1 MAYIGLDI
9 GTSSCKAAVYTE
21 AGIRVAEASASY
33 RLHTPR
39 QGMAELDPG
48 EIWACVQ
55 QVLGGIASHCSGDTF
70 IAISGIGE
78 SFVLVDA
85 NGDPLNRFITYLDD
99 RGDASMQEIRSVYS
113 DWELFQMTGVR
124 PNKTY
129 SLVRM
134 HWIYKNQ
141 PELLKQAAYVMF
153 YNEYFAYRLTGLRA
167 TDPGCAVRSMLVNA
181 GGRSWNADLLKLVGL
196 AEENMSPILE
206 TGSLLGS
213 MKAELAQQLGFGGN
227 VQVLVGCHD
236 QLAAVLGAGCWNLG
250 DAILGEGSS
259 ESLNLV
265 VSPEATRPTQA
276 LYDSEIVAEPFLEG
290 KNLLIAAQSAFC
302 TNLQWFMRNIN
313 EDGQSSGENFERW
326 DARCPEET
334 ELFFVPYL
342 SALNVMDSD
351 TPVHGAFL
359 GLRFSSTREEMYRA
373 VLEGMHM
380 ESRRNFETMCALGVP
395 MGRLI
400 ANGGNSRSARSMQ
413 IKAGIYRREIETLES
428 PDAGVVGLAMI
439 CAVAAGAMDYETA
452 IRRFI
457 RPGKCYSPDR
467 DYEEK
472 YARYL
477 NYTQCLR
484 AAEKEWNKR
493 KKEFI

>member
-21 AGIRVAEASASY
+21 AGIRAAEASASY
-33 RLHTPR
+33 RLHSLR

-48 EIWACVQ
+48 EIWNCIQ
-55 QVLGGIASHCSGDTF
+55 QVLAEIAPHCSGDTF

-78 SFVLVDA
+78 SFVLTDED
-85 NGDPLNRFITYLDD
+85 GEPLNRFITYLDD
-99 RGDASMQEIRSVYS
+99 RGDDAMEEIRAKYS
-113 DWELFQMTGVR
+113 DWDIFRITGVR
-124 PNKTY
+124 LNKTY
-129 SLVRM
+129 SLVRLR
-134 HWIYKNQ
+134 WISRNQ
-141 PELLKQAAYVMF
+141 PELLERAAAVMF

-167 TDPGCAVRSMLVNA
+167 VDPGTAVRSLLVNA
-181 GGRSWNADLLKLVGL
+181 GGRSWNGDML
-196 AEENMSPILE
+196 ALAGISEAHMAPIRE
-206 TGSLLGS
+206 TGTLLGPV
-213 MKAELAQQLGFGGN
+213 KPELAVELGFSGN

-265 VSPEATRPTQA
+265 VSPEATRTTRE

-302 TNLQWFMRNIN
+302 TNLTWFMRNIN
-313 EDGQSSGENFERW
+313 EDGLSNNDNFERW
-326 DARCPEET
+326 DERCPEET
-334 ELFFVPYL
+334 DLFFVPYL

-400 ANGGNSRSARSMQ
+400 ANGGNSRSGRSMQ
-413 IKAGIYRREIETLES
+413 IKARIYRREIETLEEA
-428 PDAGVVGLAMI
+428 DAGVVGLAMI
-439 CAVAAGAMDYETA
+439 CAVAAGDMDYETA
-452 IRRFI
+452 IHRFI
-457 RPGKCYSPDR
+457 RPGKRYTPDR